1 MQLEN
6 DNSTME
12 LTNQQ
17 AWVLLREELLYGL
30 DSGELTEEEF
40 IVQMKAL
47 RAVVERST
55 FTLLA
60 QPADTTNEEQ
70 NNGGPYGQKKKI

>member
-12 LTNQQ
+12 LTSQQ

-30 DSGELTEEEF
+30 DSGDLTEEEF
-40 IVQMKAL
+40 IVEMKILIARML
-47 RAVVERST
+47 E
-55 FTLLA
+55 L
-60 QPADTTNEEQ
+60 
-70 NNGGPYGQKKKI
+70 QKI

>member
-1 MQLEN
+1 MDLEN
-6 DNSTME
+6 NDSVME
-12 LTNQQ
+12 LTNEQ
-17 AWVLLREELLYGL
+17 AWILLREELLYGL

-40 IVQMKAL
+40 IVEMKTL

-60 QPADTTNEEQ
+60 QPQDTTPEEQ
-70 NNGGPYGQKKKI
+70 NNGGPNG

>member
-12 LTNQQ
+12 LKNQK
-17 AWVLLREELLYGL
+17 ARVRLRVELLYWL
-30 DSGELTEEEF
+30 DSGDLTEEEF
-40 IVQMKAL
+40 IVKMKQF
-47 RAVVERST
+47 RAVVERSI
-55 FTLLA
+55 FTLLV

-70 NNGGPYGQKKKI
+70 NNGGPHG